1 MSNINVKVTG
11 PGQVGANVIGGVGPQ
26 GPPGPPGPVLVASV
40 NNATGT
46 VVLTS
51 LSVSAASAVHTHTT
65 SDVVGFEAAA
75 AAAAPVQSVSGRTGV
90 ISLAVADV
98 ANAVSDSD
106 ARLSDARTPLAHTH
120 AISEVTGLQSELD
133 GKAAVGATN
142 VSRVESLN
150 GLTGVLSIAAGS
162 NVTVSTSGSSI
173 TIAAGGGGDSLPAQS
188 GNATRVLGTDGT
200 AASWVTRYA
209 VVDSVVVAG
218 AGVSFAKDTAA
229 GSITIAAAGGTS
241 GIVVGSATPLPL
253 GTAAA
258 GTAGDASREDHVH
271 AMPSA
276 ADVGA
281 ASAVHTHDAADVTDF
296 ATEAALYGPVSSVNG
311 QTGTVTLVAT
321 DVSAASASHS
331 HVAADVTD
339 FVTEAAKVGPVSSVN
354 GKTGTVTLVAT
365 DVSAASASHATQH
378 MAGGSDLVLPVATS
392 ASITATVNNYS
403 APVGDILRLS
413 SESTGTIS
421 ITGLAGGSS
430 GLVRLLA
437 NVSTNTIRI
446 EHASTNSDSQ
456 NRFLVAGGTSLDLGE
471 NESAPAWYDAT
482 SQRWRVSRGAGSGV
496 SSLNGLGGTLSITA
510 GDNVTVSTAGS
521 SITIAAAA
529 GGGGGGGGPSD
540 GSRSLLFLLR

>member
-1 MSNINVKVTG
+1 VSNINVKVTG

-26 GPPGPPGPVLVASV
+26 GPPGPPGAALVASV

-162 NVTVSTSGSSI
+162 NVTVSTAGSSI

-218 AGVSFAKDTAA
+218 AGVSFSKNTAA

-281 ASAVHTHDAADVTDF
+281 ASAVHTHDASDVTSGTFELARIPTVPYTALSGVPMTF
-296 ATEAALYGPVSSVNG
+296 APATHTHTIAEVDGLQSELDGKAAVGATNVSRVVSLNDL
-311 QTGTVTLVAT
+311 TGTL
-321 DVSAASASHS
+321 
-331 HVAADVTD
+331 
-339 FVTEAAKVGPVSSVN
+339 
-354 GKTGTVTLVAT
+354 
-365 DVSAASASHATQH
+365 
-378 MAGGSDLVLPVATS
+378 
-392 ASITATVNNYS
+392 
-403 APVGDILRLS
+403 
-413 SESTGTIS
+413 TI
-421 ITGLAGGSS
+421 A
-430 GLVRLLA
+430 
-437 NVSTNTIRI
+437 
-446 EHASTNSDSQ
+446 
-456 NRFLVAGGTSLDLGE
+456 
-471 NESAPAWYDAT
+471 
-482 SQRWRVSRGAGSGV
+482 
-496 SSLNGLGGTLSITA
+496 A
-510 GDNVTVSTAGS
+510 GDNVTVSTSGS
-521 SITIAAAA
+521 SITISAAA
-529 GGGGGGGGPSD
+529 GGGGGGGGGGSSE